1 MLAMVAAVSAA
12 CHNRSQDEVGAAP
25 ARGDTTAVRQDAG
38 VTADS
43 TGVTVTDS
51 TTVAAPADSTS
62 AAPTDTTAA
71 PKQ

>member
-1 MLAMVAAVSAA
+1 MTDDPADTTMGQVPADSAAV
-12 CHNRSQDEVGAAP
+12 Q
-25 ARGDTTAVRQDAG
+25 QDAG

-51 TTVAAPADSTS
+51 TAAGAYDSTTAAPAAPVDTTS